1 MYQVNPEPNFNFQL
15 NRVVHWNDGTVEDI
29 KELGKRIS
37 RSEDW
42 KRELITLGD
51 KAMNSGRIAT
61 AIAYYRMSE
70 FFMVDG
76 DPDKKKYY
84 NLATDMFYQY
94 YADYFEGEKAKIG
107 RLEVPYEGVGGTKK
121 WERLESYGPKFVEN
135 IVQATSR
142 DLLMNAIKTLR
153 CCSIV
158 AHVHDEVIIEADP
171 RMSLD
176 ALCEQMARIPPWAK
190 GLLLRADGYVCD
202 FYKKSD

>member
-1 MYQVNPEPNFNFQL
+1 MEKYDVTQPVKFTYGMYQVNPEPNFNFQL
-15 NRVVHWNDGTVEDI
+15 NRVVHWNGGTVEDI

-84 NLATDMFYQY
+84 NLATDIFYH
-94 YADYFEGEKAKIG
+94 
-107 RLEVPYEGVGGTKK
+107 
-121 WERLESYGPKFVEN
+121 S
-135 IVQATSR
+135 
-142 DLLMNAIKTLR
+142 
-153 CCSIV
+153 
-158 AHVHDEVIIEADP
+158 
-171 RMSLD
+171 
-176 ALCEQMARIPPWAK
+176 
-190 GLLLRADGYVCD
+190 
-202 FYKKSD
+202 